1 MKPPKVVFACQECG
15 AQSPKWMGKCVECGA
30 WNSLVE
36 ERVSQE
42 SPAGAA
48 VGNRYAQFGAS
59 ASAKLYSEVETANAV
74 RLSSGIG
81 EFDRVLGGG
90 IVPGSLVLLGGEPGI
105 GKSTLLLQAAA
116 HFAAEVGPVLYA
128 SGEESEHQ
136 IKSRGDR
143 LGVGDAPIYLLAET
157 CIERILEE
165 IARLKPSLVIVDS
178 VQTVWSS

>member
-1 MKPPKVVFACQECG
+1 MKPPKVVFVCQECG
-15 AQSPKWMGKCVECGA
+15 AQAPKWAGRCNECGA

-42 SPAGAA
+42 PTAA
-48 VGNRYAQFGAS
+48 AAAGNRYAQLGA
-59 ASAKLYSEVETANAV
+59 AGSAKLYAEVETTNAT
-74 RLSSGIG
+74 RLSSGIN

-116 HFAAEVGPVLYA
+116 NMARRIGPVLYS

-136 IKSRGDR
+136 VKLRGER
-143 LGVGDAPIYLLAET
+143 LVVGDAPLYLLAET
-157 CIERILEE
+157 CLERILEE
-165 IARLKPSLVIVDS
+165 VARLRPVL
-178 VQTVWSS
+178 